1 MSMLCLHVLDV
12 YACVVF
18 FFSFFFRDLYKMHS
32 LFIVLCVSVKWM
44 LCKIPFASILSKS
57 VIQNRCCMPCYFFF
71 FSFSPLRC
79 IMLNALLVSQAV
91 DWPWCNAHRLEVPSS
106 PERDTFWK
114 EIEGE
119 IIIEKETRSINKN
132 SVVWQWYPFLPC
144 RFYRPCSASP
154 FISVGK
160 GRTVVFENWVGCA
173 PQADTWEHLG
183 NIDPWITTDKLCLY
197 KLFSVCS
204 H

>member
-1 MSMLCLHVLDV
+1 
-12 YACVVF
+12 
-18 FFSFFFRDLYKMHS
+18 
-32 LFIVLCVSVKWM
+32 M

-57 VIQNRCCMPCYFFF
+57 VIQNQCCMPCYFFF
-71 FSFSPLRC
+71 FLLPITLYNVKCSIGLSGCWLAMVQCTQSRIPIFSWKRPLLKGDGRG
-79 IMLNALLVSQAV
+79 N
-91 DWPWCNAHRLEVPSS
+91 NYRK
-106 PERDTFWK
+106 R
-114 EIEGE
+114 
-119 IIIEKETRSINKN
+119 NKKHYQEL
-132 SVVWQWYPFLPC
+132 SHVLQWYPFLPC
-144 RFYRPCSASP
+144 RFYRPCSAPP